1 MKGMIKKY
9 VPKGVY
15 KHVRSSM
22 RYIRLSKSYFYD
34 LNHYFNNSMNLE
46 NNSNKKLIAKI
57 ILDTH
62 VIEKGLTMPE
72 IKIGFGQGR
81 LIVLMNN
88 LLTYFTNYNTCE
100 PQVDHGVAVVKEY
113 FLFHTEKDYGFERP
127 LVNRYDT
134 LISVVEN
141 KSINKKNNRQ
151 IDMTSNDY
159 FIDAKSEF
167 FKFAQSRSSVRNFS
181 DEPIL
186 KETILKALD
195 LSRSTPSA
203 CNRQSVRV
211 HLYTDKTEIDK
222 ILKIQ
227 GGNRGFGHLSQS
239 LILIT
244 YDVANYFEQSER
256 NSGFVDGGMYS
267 MNILYSL
274 HASKIA
280 ACILNAAH
288 SPAKDVAM
296 REVAKIP
303 NAEVFVA
310 WIACGIPPDD
320 FKIATSFRYPLNH
333 ILEEH

>member
-1 MKGMIKKY
+1 MKSMIKKY
-9 VPKGVY
+9 VPKMAY

-81 LIVLMNN
+81 LVILMNN
-88 LLTYFTNYNTCE
+88 LLTYFTNYKTCE
-100 PQVDHGVAVVKEY
+100 PQAKHGAAVVEEY
-113 FLFHTEKDYGFERP
+113 FLYHKEKDFNLGRSLEDKYA
-127 LVNRYDT
+127 T
-134 LISVVEN
+134 LISVEEN
-141 KSINKKNNRQ
+141 RSINKGNNQQ
-151 IDMTSNDY
+151 IEMIGNNY
-159 FIDAKSEF
+159 FIDARSEF
-167 FKFAQSRSSVRNFS
+167 FKFSQSRSSVRNFS
-181 DEPIL
+181 DEVVPS
-186 KETILKALD
+186 ETILKALD
-195 LSRSTPSA
+195 LSRNTPSA

-244 YDVANYFEQSER
+244 YDAANYFEQSER
-256 NSGFVDGGMYS
+256 NSGFVDGGMYC
-267 MNILYSL
+267 MNI
-274 HASKIA
+274 
-280 ACILNAAH
+280 
-288 SPAKDVAM
+288 
-296 REVAKIP
+296 
-303 NAEVFVA
+303 
-310 WIACGIPPDD
+310 
-320 FKIATSFRYPLNH
+320 
-333 ILEEH
+333 